1 MAGAPKIIVLSEQLR
16 GKSFELVNDLYSV
29 GRSDSRDICIKDP
42 TISTHHCDFIKN
54 EDTYIIRDNGSTN
67 GTRVNNI
74 PITEQVLQSSD
85 IVQLGGIEVL
95 YDQDDKSVA
104 TVMKTQTNIDFSNT
118 DVGVATVKK
127 MDEFAAANRSS
138 KKDKS
143 QVMLVGVVMFLV
155 VVLLGLII
163 FIILELMGR

>member
-42 TISTHHCDFIKN
+42 TISTHHCDLIKSD
-54 EDTYIIRDNGSTN
+54 DTFLIRDNGSTN

-74 PITEQVLQSSD
+74 PVTEQLLQSSD

-95 YDQDDKSVA
+95 FDNDDKSVA

-118 DVGVATVKK
+118 DIGVATVKK
-127 MDEFAAANRSS
+127 MEDFAPSGRGAKR
-138 KKDKS
+138 DKS
-143 QVMLVGVVMFLV
+143 QMFLIGIV
-155 VVLLGLII
+155 MVLVLILLALVVLIAMQFL
-163 FIILELMGR
+163 